1 MMSMKRGT
9 YSETSPLP
17 NPSPSRGGATDR
29 ISLAA
34 VAGAHGVR
42 GEVKLKLFGEGI
54 DSFSRQPSLTVG
66 GKPLLLKEIRAGN
79 KTAIARF
86 EGIASREAAE
96 ALRGSLV
103 EIDRVALAPLEPGE
117 YYHADLVGLT
127 CVDGAGAAVGRVAA
141 VEDFGAGE
149 LLDIEKADGKR
160 SLIPFRDGIADLV
173 DGRIVLDP
181 EFLA

>member
-1 MMSMKRGT
+1 M
-9 YSETSPLP
+9 TSP
-17 NPSPSRGGATDR
+17 ATDTR
-29 ISLAA
+29 IALAA

-42 GEVKLKLFGEGI
+42 GEVKLKLFGDSI
-54 DSFSRQPSLTVG
+54 DSLARQPSLTVG
-66 GKPLLLKEIRAGN
+66 GLALKLTDVRAGN

-103 EIDRVALAPLEPGE
+103 EIDRVALPPLEPGE
-117 YYHADLVGLT
+117 YYHSDLIGLT
-127 CVDGAGAAVGRVAA
+127 CVDSGGKPVGTVAA

-149 LLDIEKADGKR
+149 LLDVEKADGKS
-160 SLIPFRDGIADLV
+160 SLIPFRDGIADLI

-181 EFLA
+181 DFLA